1 MATLTAARKAGT
13 RRLEIALRDQDL
25 LRERFQSA
33 VGTSAEFGAYARL
46 ESAREAVSASQEWL
60 IHVSEIQAAS
70 DRVAA
75 RQA

>member
-1 MATLTAARKAGT
+1 MATLIAARKAGT
-13 RRLEIALRDQDL
+13 QRLESALRDQER

-60 IHVSEIQAAS
+60 THVGEIQAAS